1 MEPNKN
7 LHPLLREME
16 SLKEEVKK
24 SNKINDE
31 LKKKFSSEIKM
42 FKPSEIK
49 NTISETKKLTLWER
63 IKKALGMT

>member
-24 SNKINDE
+24 SNKVNEE

-49 NTISETKKLTLWER
+49 NTITKTKKLTLWER

>member
-24 SNKINDE
+24 SNKVNEE

-49 NTISETKKLTLWER
+49 NTISKTKKLTLWER

>member
-1 MEPNKN
+1 
-7 LHPLLREME
+7 ME

-24 SNKINDE
+24 SNKVNEE

-49 NTISETKKLTLWER
+49 NTITKTKKLTLWER

>member
-1 MEPNKN
+1 
-7 LHPLLREME
+7 ME

-42 FKPSEIK
+42 FKPSEIN